1 MSHVLPGVDVKKKS
15 VATIYLAM
23 AMGMQGSASLTFARM
38 AMALA
43 GAGVSVWGAQRIC
56 DEKISALKSGGGKAN
71 PNYAKCVQNVPA
83 GYPGGGAAW
92 KVAGPGLCASKYP
105 PTAGKGSMFNKVLF
119 YGGFAIIV
127 GSVLIMWLL
136 NSQMF
141 SGMGMG
147 MGMMGGGY
155 GGGYGAF

>member
-1 MSHVLPGVDVKKKS
+1 M
-15 VATIYLAM
+15 
-23 AMGMQGSASLTFARM
+23 MGMQGSASLTFARM

-43 GAGVSVWGAQRIC
+43 GAGVSVWGAQRMC
-56 DEKISALKSGGGKAN
+56 DEKIAALKSGGGKAN
-71 PNYAKCVQNVPA
+71 PAYANCVKNVPSN
-83 GYPGGGAAW
+83 YTGATW
-92 KVAGPGLCASKYP
+92 KAAGPGLCAAKYP
-105 PTAGKGSMFNKVLF
+105 PTAGKASMFNQALF

-147 MGMMGGGY
+147 MMGGGY
-155 GGGYGAF
+155 GGGYGSF

>member
-1 MSHVLPGVDVKKKS
+1 
-15 VATIYLAM
+15 M

-56 DEKISALKSGGGKAN
+56 DEKVAALKNGGGKAN
-71 PNYAKCVQNVPA
+71 PDYAKCVQNVPSN
-83 GYPGGGAAW
+83 YTGATW
-92 KVAGPGLCASKYP
+92 KAAGPGLCAAKYP
-105 PTAGKGSMFNKVLF
+105 PSAGGTGKGSMLNKVLF

-147 MGMMGGGY
+147 MMGGGY
-155 GGGYGAF
+155 GGGYSGF